1 MVPGLC
7 EESLKTHTTGEAS
20 RPKKMRRSIG
30 ALSFAAA
37 LIFTAWL
44 PLGIFDVVP
53 FLLHLPGE
61 SLVRAHAGAAVLSY
75 MIAAWGFWEN

>member
-1 MVPGLC
+1 M
-7 EESLKTHTTGEAS
+7 
-20 RPKKMRRSIG
+20 I
-30 ALSFAAA
+30 SFVAA

-61 SLVRAHAGAAVLSY
+61 SLVRAHAGAAVLSF